1 MEEIKNAQAA
11 AASQS
16 RLDPH
21 WMEYYRRYVKHYI
34 ILLIYYYSWFCFSPS
49 QCSGIHPSQFPLYAN
64 PAISQMERERLG
76 IPPPHHV
83 GMDPGEHMVCM
94 QHDQQ
99 NLIVHQND
107 NPLIFTKIN
116 RIWKNIQTKPK
127 KKASAQIIC
136 PIVS

>member
-1 MEEIKNAQAA
+1 MIFPPPLSIQWHTSLPVSTVCESGDFTNGARATWHTT
-11 AASQS
+11 AASC
-16 RLDPH
+16 RH
-21 WMEYYRRYVKHYI
+21 G
-34 ILLIYYYSWFCFSPS
+34 
-49 QCSGIHPSQFPLYAN
+49 SGRAY
-64 PAISQMERERLG
+64 
-76 IPPPHHV
+76 
-83 GMDPGEHMVCM
+83 GMYGM
-94 QHDQQ
+94 QHDQP